1 MNLSTLKNL
10 RRVASVLILAGVSL
24 IFLDPGGVLPSWM
37 LTVIGAFQ
45 LLPALT
51 KVLVGV
57 SLSTVGVTFIV
68 VLTLLIG
75 RVYCSSLCPLGTLQ
89 DLVIRVAEQRRGKR
103 RFIYRRPQYALHYS
117 VLAIT
122 AVAFAGG
129 SLVLLNALEPFSTY
143 GRLLQGVVR
152 PALIWSINALAFS
165 LTRFD
170 IYSLSPYPLFFEA
183 GWAFVIA
190 VLLSGVIIFM
200 AYHHG
205 RLFCNVLC
213 PAGALLGLLSR
224 YSLFRIVI
232 DESACKACGLC
243 EKACKAQ
250 CIDTAR
256 KHIDY
261 AACVSCFNCLHVCP
275 TVGIKYEE
283 INPLRGIGKPE
294 PVVPGRR
301 SFLAGAAAM
310 VTGSAQVQPDSL
322 GGRLGVIRQSAHPV
336 TPPGSRSVDH
346 FSSHCTACHLCVSVC
361 PPQVLRPA
369 FLEYGIAGVF
379 QPRMDYWSSY
389 CSYECALCTSV
400 CPTGAILPLSVE
412 EKKLVQ
418 LGKATFIRDDCIV
431 ITKKTDCG
439 ACSEH
444 CPTKAV
450 RMIPHEKLMLPEVT
464 DEFCI
469 GCGAC
474 EKACPTKPRKAIF
487 VESHPIHGTA
497 KAPVIQQQKEP
508 AGELQEFPF

>member
-1 MNLSTLKNL
+1 MDLGRLKNL
-10 RRVASVLILAGVSL
+10 RRAVSVLVLAGVSL
-24 IFLDPGGVLPSWM
+24 IFLDPGGVLPSWV

-51 KVLVGV
+51 KVLV
-57 SLSTVGVTFIV
+57 SLSFSTVGVMVIAG
-68 VLTLLIG
+68 LTLLVG

-89 DLVIRVAEQRRGKR
+89 DLVIHVAERGSGKR
-103 RFIYRRPQYALHYS
+103 RFTYRRPRYALHYS
-117 VLAIT
+117 ILALTVLT
-122 AVAFAGG
+122 FAGG

-152 PALIWSINALAFS
+152 PALIWSINTLAFS

-170 IYSLSPYPLFFEA
+170 IYVLSPYPLFFEA
-183 GWAFVIA
+183 GWGLVVAL
-190 VLLSGVIIFM
+190 LLSGVIIFM

-243 EKACKAQ
+243 EKVCKAE
-250 CIDTAR
+250 CIDSTH

-261 AACVSCFNCLHVCP
+261 AACVSCFNCLHACP
-275 TVGIKYEE
+275 TVGLKYEE
-283 INPLRGIGKPE
+283 INPLKGIGRIE
-294 PVVPGRR
+294 PAASGRR
-301 SFLAGAAAM
+301 SFLAGAAVLAAGA
-310 VTGSAQVQPDSL
+310 VHVRPDTL
-322 GGRLGVIRQSAHPV
+322 AAGVGMIRQSAHPV
-336 TPPGSRSVDH
+336 TPPGSHGIDH
-346 FSSHCTACHLCVSVC
+346 FSSLCTACHLCVTVC

-379 QPRMDYWSSY
+379 QPRMDYWSAY
-389 CSYECALCTSV
+389 CTYECTLCTSV

-418 LGKATFIRDDCIV
+418 LGKATFIKDDCIV

-450 RMIPHEKLMLPEVT
+450 KMIPHEKLMLPEVT
-464 DEFCI
+464 DEICV

-487 VESHPIHGTA
+487 VESNTVHRAA
-497 KAPVIQQQKEP
+497 KAPVIEQQKEP